1 MKRFKILALI
11 LAVITLFGL
20 VSCKKDAKTIYT
32 VSAPDGAPVMA
43 IAELMKNDDKYSCDI
58 ISASDVSA
66 TLTKGEKDFVIAPTN
81 AGMMIS
87 MKTGNY
93 KICAVTSWGNLYI
106 VAKSEA
112 VFDKENMTCLQ
123 FLSQFSGKNAYS
135 IGVNAVPDKTFK
147 YLLSKAGVSDCT
159 INYAEAP
166 QILAGLKNGTIDYAI
181 LGEPAVTNA
190 SMNVDGLKILCSISD
205 LWEKSENKRFPQAS
219 VFAKSN
225 LKDSVINDFLDR
237 VNKSINYLN
246 ASEDNALE
254 LGNFMEQTGKSSLKG
269 AVVKKAY
276 LRMNQNF
283 VTAINCKDEIIEFV
297 KVLGVNYTEENSSV
311 FYGKN

>member
-1 MKRFKILALI
+1 MTGVQTCALP
-11 LAVITLFGL
+11 
-20 VSCKKDAKTIYT
+20 IY
-32 VSAPDGAPVMA
+32 
-43 IAELMKNDDKYSCDI
+43 
-58 ISASDVSA
+58 
-66 TLTKGEKDFVIAPTN
+66 
-81 AGMMIS
+81 
-87 MKTGNY
+87 
-93 KICAVTSWGNLYI
+93 
-106 VAKSEA
+106 
-112 VFDKENMTCLQ
+112 
-123 FLSQFSGKNAYS
+123 
-135 IGVNAVPDKTFK
+135 
-147 YLLSKAGVSDCT
+147 
-159 INYAEAP
+159 
-166 QILAGLKNGTIDYAI
+166 
-181 LGEPAVTNA
+181 
-190 SMNVDGLKILCSISD
+190 
-205 LWEKSENKRFPQAS
+205 
-219 VFAKSN
+219 